1 MSLSAVLSEAI
12 LSARSDA
19 VIAADRNGIIGFWIP
34 GAERIFGYPRD
45 EAIGRSLD
53 LIIPERLRQR
63 HWGGYRRTME
73 SGRSHYGEG
82 DVLSVPALHK
92 NGTTLSVEFTTITL
106 KDGSGVMIG
115 MAAIMREVTKRFEE
129 VRTLKRRLADATK
142 SSG

>member
-1 MSLSAVLSEAI
+1 M
-12 LSARSDA
+12 
-19 VIAADRNGIIGFWIP
+19 
-34 GAERIFGYPRD
+34 
-45 EAIGRSLD
+45 
-53 LIIPERLRQR
+53 
-63 HWGGYRRTME
+63 
-73 SGRSHYGEG
+73 
-82 DVLSVPALHK
+82 LSVPALHK